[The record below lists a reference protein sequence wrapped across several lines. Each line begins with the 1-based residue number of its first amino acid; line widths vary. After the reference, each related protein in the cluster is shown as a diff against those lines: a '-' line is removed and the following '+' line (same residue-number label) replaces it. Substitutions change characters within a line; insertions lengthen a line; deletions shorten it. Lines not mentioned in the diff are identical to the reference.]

1 MEQLDIARNKYV
13 RFVQESEMLK
23 FQTNDT
29 TGMNYFDSIKR
40 VIREGKIEVNSA
52 KRRFRQ
58 NLKTLKALEAGRP
71 KGSLCDFED
80 SDEELTRIAAEVTEN
95 RMEEFVPSIEF
106 ASKALTRD
114 EASYFLQ
121 DYRVPNDDL
130 A

>member
-58 NLKTLKALEAGRP
+58 NLKTLKALEAGKP

-80 SDEELTRIAAEVTEN
+80 SDEELTRIAAEVIEN
-95 RMEEFVPSIEF
+95 RMEEF

>member
-13 RFVQESEMLK
+13 RFLQESEMLK

-40 VIREGKIEVNSA
+40 VIRESKIEVNSA

-58 NLKTLKALEAGRP
+58 NLKTLKALEAGKP

-80 SDEELTRIAAEVTEN
+80 SEEELTRIAAEATEN
-95 RMEEFVPSIEF
+95 RM
-106 ASKALTRD
+106 
-114 EASYFLQ
+114 
-121 DYRVPNDDL
+121 
-130 A
+130 